1 LGTPDIRL
9 LKDIRLFKEYCQ
21 DKDMEFKNRTKQAIV
36 SDIGLLH
43 LKILL
48 QEMTIEKVQQLLSSF
63 MSIKDFDQAL
73 LSNSNMFESI
83 LLSQEGDK
91 LFLYVLKKK
100 LLREDESG
108 YYRELITEKLM
119 RDLGDSSFI
128 TRFYSVHPR
137 WLPSLFDILTIDV
150 ITILSIDA
158 DDTYYKESICSL
170 LLKQNIDQNNE
181 NLYKLFYSS
190 VFPLY
195 VSLLEKN
202 YFKYIQELGDIRL
215 RLKKDSDLY
224 VMYDAKM
231 NALRQKAIVLKE

>member
-1 LGTPDIRL
+1 
-9 LKDIRLFKEYCQ
+9 
-21 DKDMEFKNRTKQAIV
+21 
-36 SDIGLLH
+36 
-43 LKILL
+43 
-48 QEMTIEKVQQLLSSF
+48 
-63 MSIKDFDQAL
+63 
-73 LSNSNMFESI
+73 
-83 LLSQEGDK
+83 
-91 LFLYVLKKK
+91 
-100 LLREDESG
+100 
-108 YYRELITEKLM
+108 
-119 RDLGDSSFI
+119 
-128 TRFYSVHPR
+128 
-137 WLPSLFDILTIDV
+137 LFDILTIDV
-150 ITILSIDA
+150 ITILSLHA